1 MSEPMAG
8 GMPPAPPAPPPG
20 VGARPGNPWDR
31 RAELGFGAA
40 LIETVKQF
48 VTAPGA
54 AYAATR
60 ERGDFAGPLIFA
72 IVVGWVCAIIGQVWS
87 LMFRGSI
94 LSMMPSEFTD
104 SFGPMMIGSSMGF
117 VITALMTPIYIL
129 IGLFI
134 GGAILHVCV
143 MVVGGLSA
151 SQAGFE
157 GTFRVLAF
165 AVVANLAQIVPFVGG
180 LIAMVWSIV
189 LLTLGIAS
197 LHRTTNGKA
206 LFAVLIPLVLCC
218 LCVMLGALMF
228 GASMAAMFAN
238 G

>member
-1 MSEPMAG
+1 MSEPMIG
-8 GMPPAPPAPPPG
+8 GMPPSPPAPPPVSG
-20 VGARPGNPWDR
+20 GRPGNPWDR
-31 RAELGFGAA
+31 RDELGFGTA

-72 IVVGWVCAIIGQVWS
+72 ILLGWVCAIIGQVWS
-87 LMFRGSI
+87 AMFQGSI
-94 LSMMPSEFTD
+94 LSMMPGELSDTFA
-104 SFGPMMIGSSMGF
+104 PMMVGSTMGF
-117 VITALMTPIYIL
+117 VVTALLTPIYIL
-129 IGLFI
+129 VGLFI
-134 GGAILHVCV
+134 GSAILHVCI

-165 AVVANLAQIVPFVGG
+165 AVVANLAQVVPFVGG
-180 LIAMVWSIV
+180 LVAMVWSIV
-189 LLTLGIAS
+189 LLTLGLAS
-197 LHRTTNGKA
+197 LHRTTTGKA

-218 LCVMLGALMF
+218 LCVMFGVLMF